1 MRAWKWA
8 VAVVFVAGLAGLVG
22 RASAQEPRY
31 AAVDANNEGSLQVV
45 WDASKDGA
53 SEKAVSACNRVSKSC
68 SGTASY
74 TNEPK
79 DVFAYMCCTRP
90 RLGCSIGVGEDRT
103 AAHPAAPGMQHR
115 RGRRPHGRARHGAQ
129 DVLGRGLFAMHRE
142 AVPVGRERQE
152 IELIDLRRVSMDHNL
167 AASCPAQA
175 GHPVITAA

>member
-1 MRAWKWA
+1 
-8 VAVVFVAGLAGLVG
+8 
-22 RASAQEPRY
+22 
-31 AAVDANNEGSLQVV
+31 LQVV

-103 AAHPAAPGMQHR
+103 AA
-115 RGRRPHGRARHGAQ
+115 
-129 DVLGRGLFAMHRE
+129 LAMVRKTFS
-142 AVPVGRERQE
+142 
-152 IELIDLRRVSMDHNL
+152 D
-167 AASCPAQA
+167 A
-175 GHPVITAA
+175 GFSQCTVKQYLSAESGKRLN

>member
-90 RLGCSIGVGEDRT
+90 QLGCSIGVGEDRT
-103 AAHPAAPGMQHR
+103 AA
-115 RGRRPHGRARHGAQ
+115 
-129 DVLGRGLFAMHRE
+129 LAMVRKTFS
-142 AVPVGRERQE
+142 
-152 IELIDLRRVSMDHNL
+152 D
-167 AASCPAQA
+167 A
-175 GHPVITAA
+175 GFSQCTVKQYLSAESGKRLN

>member
-8 VAVVFVAGLAGLVG
+8 VAFVFVAGLAGLVG

-103 AAHPAAPGMQHR
+103 AA
-115 RGRRPHGRARHGAQ
+115 
-129 DVLGRGLFAMHRE
+129 LAMVRKTFS
-142 AVPVGRERQE
+142 
-152 IELIDLRRVSMDHNL
+152 D
-167 AASCPAQA
+167 A
-175 GHPVITAA
+175 GFSQCTVKQYLSAESGKRLN